1 MCTVASMPC
10 VGLPVC
16 TFDFEIRII
25 SRGPRKRIW
34 LDPEFPGGRDFGSE
48 FFSIS
53 SQPDNGWGEFML
65 QSWCGPRKSA
75 NFDHGRR
82 REIFLPGQG
91 TFFTLAGNSS
101 VGTGMFLS
109 TIGFMQSIYE
119 AAHQRRNPQWPQPR

>member
-25 SRGPRKRIW
+25 
-34 LDPEFPGGRDFGSE
+34 
-48 FFSIS
+48 